1 MSLRRRLNP
10 VIRVFHQFHSRRTRA
25 MTLGVRGL
33 VTDEAGR
40 VLLIRH
46 TYTHGWFMPGGGVE
60 RGETAAQAVA
70 RELEEEAGV
79 RPTSAPVL
87 VSIHSAERHFRGDHI
102 LLYRITAWEACRA
115 TSIGEIEEVAWFAPD
130 ALPDDITPGTRARIT
145 EALKGTDPHPN
156 W

>member
-10 VIRVFHQFHSRRTRA
+10 VIRVLHQFHSRRTRA

-33 VTDEAGR
+33 VTDGEGR

-79 RPTSAPVL
+79 RPTAPPML
-87 VSIHSAERHFRGDHI
+87 VSIHSAETHFRGDHI
-102 LLYRITAWEACRA
+102 LLYRVVSWEPCPA
-115 TSIGEIEEVAWFAPD
+115 TSVGEIEETAWFSPD
-130 ALPDDITPGTRARIT
+130 ALPDGTTPGTRARIA
-145 EALKGTDPHPN
+145 EALEGLDPHPH